1 MVSKIISKLNL
12 KPRIIKLILIRHAEG
27 YHNKAAEE
35 HGVDEYKNPAW
46 KDAILTDKGIEQSRQ
61 LKEFMNNRD
70 VIDIFGQLLNGNKE
84 IMMLK
89 ARQTGKSSV
98 ASHLMDWKK
107 LYDKHERVRL
117 RKETIKRLF
126 NI

>member
-1 MVSKIISKLNL
+1 
-12 KPRIIKLILIRHAEG
+12 
-27 YHNKAAEE
+27 
-35 HGVDEYKNPAW
+35 
-46 KDAILTDKGIEQSRQ
+46 
-61 LKEFMNNRD
+61 MNNRD
-70 VIDIFGQLLNGNKE
+70 VIDIFGQLLNSNKE

-89 ARQTGKSSV
+89 ARQTGKSNV

-107 LYDKHERVRL
+107 LYEKHERVRL

>member
-1 MVSKIISKLNL
+1 MS
-12 KPRIIKLILIRHAEG
+12 
-27 YHNKAAEE
+27 NKET
-35 HGVDEYKNPAW
+35 
-46 KDAILTDKGIEQSRQ
+46 L
-61 LKEFMNNRD
+61 
-70 VIDIFGQLLNGNKE
+70 DIFGQYLNGNKE

-89 ARQTGKSSV
+89 ARQTGKSNV

>member
-1 MVSKIISKLNL
+1 
-12 KPRIIKLILIRHAEG
+12 
-27 YHNKAAEE
+27 
-35 HGVDEYKNPAW
+35 
-46 KDAILTDKGIEQSRQ
+46 
-61 LKEFMNNRD
+61 MNNRD
-70 VIDIFGQLLNGNKE
+70 VIDIFGQLLNSNKE

-89 ARQTGKSSV
+89 ARQTGKSNI

>member
-1 MVSKIISKLNL
+1 L
-12 KPRIIKLILIRHAEG
+12 K
-27 YHNKAAEE
+27 
-35 HGVDEYKNPAW
+35 DEK
-46 KDAILTDKGIEQSRQ
+46 KK
-61 LKEFMNNRD
+61 LKEFMDNKETL
-70 VIDIFGQLLNGNKE
+70 DIFGQYLIGNKE

-89 ARQTGKSSV
+89 ARQTGRSNI

>member
-1 MVSKIISKLNL
+1 M
-12 KPRIIKLILIRHAEG
+12 
-27 YHNKAAEE
+27 
-35 HGVDEYKNPAW
+35 D
-46 KDAILTDKGIEQSRQ
+46 
-61 LKEFMNNRD
+61 NRD
-70 VIDIFGQLLNGNKE
+70 VIDIFGQLLNSNKE

-89 ARQTGKSSV
+89 ARQTGKSNV

>member
-1 MVSKIISKLNL
+1 M
-12 KPRIIKLILIRHAEG
+12 
-27 YHNKAAEE
+27 NKET
-35 HGVDEYKNPAW
+35 
-46 KDAILTDKGIEQSRQ
+46 L
-61 LKEFMNNRD
+61 
-70 VIDIFGQLLNGNKE
+70 DIFSQLLNSNKE
-84 IMMLK
+84 VMMLK
-89 ARQTGKSSV
+89 ARQTGKSNV

>member
-1 MVSKIISKLNL
+1 
-12 KPRIIKLILIRHAEG
+12 
-27 YHNKAAEE
+27 
-35 HGVDEYKNPAW
+35 
-46 KDAILTDKGIEQSRQ
+46 
-61 LKEFMNNRD
+61 MNNRD

-89 ARQTGKSSV
+89 ARQTGKSNV

>member
-1 MVSKIISKLNL
+1 
-12 KPRIIKLILIRHAEG
+12 
-27 YHNKAAEE
+27 
-35 HGVDEYKNPAW
+35 
-46 KDAILTDKGIEQSRQ
+46 
-61 LKEFMNNRD
+61 MNNEETL
-70 VIDIFGQLLNGNKE
+70 DIFSQYMNGNKQ

-98 ASHLMDWKK
+98 TASLMAWKNLHSK
-107 LYDKHERVRL
+107 YERSRL

>member
-1 MVSKIISKLNL
+1 VLRIFVSIEVKL
-12 KPRIIKLILIRHAEG
+12 K
-27 YHNKAAEE
+27 
-35 HGVDEYKNPAW
+35 DEK
-46 KDAILTDKGIEQSRQ
+46 KK
-61 LKEFMNNRD
+61 LKEFMDNKD
-70 VIDIFGQLLNGNKE
+70 VIDIFGQLLNGNKNM
-84 IMMLK
+84 IIGK
-89 ARQTGKSSV
+89 ARQTGRSNV

>member
-1 MVSKIISKLNL
+1 MD
-12 KPRIIKLILIRHAEG
+12 
-27 YHNKAAEE
+27 NK
-35 HGVDEYKNPAW
+35 
-46 KDAILTDKGIEQSRQ
+46 
-61 LKEFMNNRD
+61 D
-70 VIDIFGQLLNGNKE
+70 VIDIFGQLLNSNKE

-89 ARQTGKSSV
+89 ARQTGKSNV